1 MLAWTKMIRHGS
13 KNAGMI
19 GLTTAYRVAKL
30 QVGSEADPDQWVVKF
45 PLSPFL
51 KNLNLR
57 RQRR

>member
-30 QVGSEADPDQWVVKF
+30 QVGSEARSRSVGCKVSIE
-45 PLSPFL
+45 SPS
-51 KNLNLR
+51 
-57 RQRR
+57 